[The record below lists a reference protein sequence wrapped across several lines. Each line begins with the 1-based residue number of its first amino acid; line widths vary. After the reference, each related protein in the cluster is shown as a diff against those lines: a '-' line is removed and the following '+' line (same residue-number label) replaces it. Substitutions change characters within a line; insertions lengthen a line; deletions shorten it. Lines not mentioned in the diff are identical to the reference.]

1 MDFNTAPLTA
11 TFASGMTMSS
21 VGVPVVRDDIAEG
34 NEEFD
39 LMLTVPP
46 SLAPSITAGGRDTAV
61 GIITDSTSKHVIIC
75 VCRLAFLL
83 YDNCL
88 CSVNS

>member
-21 VGVPVVRDDIAEG
+21 VSVPVTRDDIAEG

-46 SLAPSITAGGRDTAV
+46 SLVRVIRTDRDTAV
-61 GIITDSTSKHVIIC
+61 GVITDSTSKCMTSI
-75 VCRLAFLL
+75 VCNYKL
-83 YDNCL
+83 
-88 CSVNS
+88 